1 MYRILIFLT
10 CSFACLLTGGCAAW
24 LPNFY
29 TIDIRQGNYLDTAT
43 VEQLRPGMNKRQVQ
57 FLLGTPLLT
66 DAFHSNRWDYVY
78 SLQKDGEL
86 VQERHLSL
94 FFEGEL
100 LNRIE
105 GSDELLN

>member
-1 MYRILIFLT
+1 M
-10 CSFACLLTGGCAAW
+10 S
-24 LPNFY
+24 
-29 TIDIRQGNYLDTAT
+29 
-43 VEQLRPGMNKRQVQ
+43 KRQVQ

-66 DAFHSNRWDYVY
+66 DPFHSNRWDYVY

>member
-1 MYRILIFLT
+1 MYRILLLLT
-10 CSFACLLTGGCAAW
+10 CSVAFLFIGGCAAW

-29 TIDIRQGNYLDTAT
+29 AIDIRQGNYLDTAT
-43 VEQLRPGMNKRQVQ
+43 VKQLKPGMNKRQVQ

-66 DAFHSNRWDYVY
+66 DPLHSNRWDYVY